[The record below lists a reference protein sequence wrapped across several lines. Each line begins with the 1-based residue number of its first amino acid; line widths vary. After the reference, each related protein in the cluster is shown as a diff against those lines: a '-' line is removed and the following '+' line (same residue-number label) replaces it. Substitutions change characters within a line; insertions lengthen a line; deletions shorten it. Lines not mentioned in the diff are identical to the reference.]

1 MESEERWQFLIHKPS
16 RIPES
21 GWRHSPPAWW
31 HRPRCRRRPQR
42 LPSLPSNPATQNAM
56 PTRNLGKTGYKV
68 GIFSLGGQAAIER
81 ADNEAVAVPII
92 EKALDLGVNY
102 IDTSSIYGG
111 PQRWSERYVGQVMKK
126 RRSEAFLA
134 SKTRERTK
142 AASLNMLEQS
152 LKLLNTDHL
161 DLWQLHDIGSNNEIE
176 QIFAKG
182 GAMEALLEA
191 RDQKMVRFLGITG
204 HFRPEPLIEAIHRYP
219 FDTILMA
226 VNAADPHHFS
236 FSEQLLPL
244 AVDKQMGIIG
254 MKVPARGRI
263 LTLVD
268 APADR
273 AAETF
278 LGGHGAGADSGHAR
292 HAAGD
297 VLLAVAAGFDRD
309 HRLRF
314 RGAVGAQRATGARVH
329 AIQREAD
336 GGAWCRK
343 PSRCRS
349 RRCSSASTITR
360 RGLRRNSG
368 ICLARRLFPR
378 RLRGEE
384 VLPEALRVVANQLL
398 DARRIR

>member
-1 MESEERWQFLIHKPS
+1 MDQKNAGNPSSKNRREFLKA
-16 RIPES
+16 S
-21 GWRHSPPAWW
+21 GAITAGLVAQAAMPASAAT
-31 HRPRCRRRPQR
+31 
-42 LPSLPSNPATQNAM
+42 LPALPSNPATQNAM
-56 PTRNLGKTGYKV
+56 PTRNLGKTGYRV

-81 ADNEAVAVPII
+81 PDNEAVAVPII
-92 EKALDLGVNY
+92 DKALDLGVNY

-142 AASLNMLEQS
+142 AASLDMLEKS

-161 DLWQLHDIGSNNEIE
+161 DLWQLHDIGSDNEIE

-226 VNAADPHHFS
+226 VNAADPHHYS

-263 LTLVD
+263 LTSWTPPPIEQQKHSWEGMVL
-268 APADR
+268 APTPGTLDMKQAMYYS
-273 AAETF
+273 
-278 LGGHGAGADSGHAR
+278 LSLP
-292 HAAGD
+292 
-297 VLLAVAAGFDRD
+297 V
-309 HRLRF
+309 
-314 RGAVGAQRATGARVH
+314 
-329 AIQREAD
+329 
-336 GGAWCRK
+336 
-343 PSRCRS
+343 
-349 RRCSSASTITR
+349 STIII
-360 RGLRRNSG
+360 GCDSVAQLEQNVQ
-368 ICLARRLFPR
+368 LAREFTPFSEKQMAGLVQKAEPVSKQALFFR
-378 RLRGEE
+378 FYDH
-384 VLPEALRVVANQLL
+384 A
-398 DARRIR
+398 